1 MGHPWPFSVS
11 KAGGSMRDKYKIS
24 TVQNNFALI
33 VADEYNDATWTITAF
48 DKEGKLVAD
57 KLPGA
62 EERIITQNE

>member
-1 MGHPWPFSVS
+1 
-11 KAGGSMRDKYKIS
+11 MRDKYKIS